1 MPVMRQHQQ
10 SHTPQE
16 QETAALESQ
25 ETPQGQQQQQSS
37 QGAIPPVSAATTP
50 QPQTQSASDR
60 AFGADFS
67 DVQVHG
73 GGDAAIGAQAFAGG
87 NDIHLG
93 GAEGGDGHVAHEAA
107 HTVQQ
112 RAEEAEQEEEEK
124 QRG

>member
-16 QETAALESQ
+16 QETAEIESQ
-25 ETPQGQQQQQSS
+25 ETPQAQQQQSS
-37 QGAIPPVSAATTP
+37 QGSIPPVAAASSP
-50 QPQTQSASDR
+50 QPQMQSASDR

-67 DVQVHG
+67 QVRAHEG
-73 GGDAAIGAQAFAGG
+73 GGNAALGAHAYATG
-87 NDIHLG
+87 NELHLG
-93 GAEGGDGHVAHEAA
+93 DGAGAATVAHEAT

-112 RAEEAEQEEEEK
+112 GAEEAEQEEEEK